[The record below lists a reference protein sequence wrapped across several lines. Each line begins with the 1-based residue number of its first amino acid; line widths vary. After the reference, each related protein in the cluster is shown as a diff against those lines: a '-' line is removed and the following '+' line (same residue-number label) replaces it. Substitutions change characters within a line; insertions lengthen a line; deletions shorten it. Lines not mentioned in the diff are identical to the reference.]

1 MESVHDEHVSMY
13 DTKMNH
19 EKVNCSQTHDTITKT
34 LQVHITLWHI
44 LNHYSSSNTNIFPLS
59 SYSYVRSQRVF
70 SDHEHSWTG
79 ITALINKLVSTLV
92 VSSDPSNRTSLFL
105 CSPITRHLWVT
116 WRPMCQT
123 SSPYP
128 IGKGFPGITVWRS
141 YSSEPS
147 DLIDNSDCFT
157 VRMI

>member
-1 MESVHDEHVSMY
+1 MY

-44 LNHYSSSNTNIFPLS
+44 LNHSSSNTNIFPLS

-116 WRPMCQT
+116 WRPHV
-123 SSPYP
+123 PN
-128 IGKGFPGITVWRS
+128 KFTVSGRKRISCCKYVSS
-141 YSSEPS
+141 YSTEPS
-147 DLIDNSDCFT
+147 DLIDNSNCFT
-157 VRMI
+157 VSVI